1 MHTIQF
7 DNAEFLPYVCEL
19 ANEGKDVTIKAKG
32 NSMRP
37 FVESER
43 DEVVLCKV
51 GNVKIG
57 DVVLAE
63 ITPGHFVLH
72 RIDAISGD
80 KVRMRGDGNVGQV
93 EYCHLSDIKAAASRF
108 IRKGK
113 SYSLEG
119 KIWKTYSWFWVRL
132 IPVRRYLLSLY
143 RLLWLGQVPVKIK
156 RLFGRSRK

>member
-19 ANEGKDVTIKAKG
+19 ANEGKNVTIRAKG

-43 DEVVLCKV
+43 DEVVLCKL
-51 GNVKIG
+51 GDVKVG

-63 ITPGHFVLH
+63 ISPGRFVLH
-72 RIDAISGD
+72 RIDAIQGD
-80 KVRMRGDGNVGQV
+80 KVRLRGDGNVGQV
-93 EYCHLSDIKAAASRF
+93 EFCRLSDIKASAFQF

-113 SYSLEG
+113 TYNLSDKTW
-119 KIWKTYSWFWVRL
+119 KIYSWIWVRL
-132 IPVRRYLLSLY
+132 IPVRRYCLALY
-143 RLLWLGQVPVKIK
+143 RLLWLGQVPARVK
-156 RLFGRSRK
+156 RLIHNS